1 MKTVQENFST
11 DQLDYLIGL
20 LLDQRLSK
28 NEEQQLNILLETSPA
43 AVLHYRSVLDTHSA
57 LSEVFLDKMPIDSN
71 PLQQR
76 GITEAQTQTQAEIRT
91 QAQTQAQ
98 IQNASMQKLSYLNSR
113 QQVPLQWVSAICI
126 SLIIGTAG
134 YMLGKREMVSHA
146 AIPHTSKPHTSHGGV
161 AIVPEKTSAD
171 NEARVDTTWGGIEPT
186 LRGHAILRKTFDI
199 SWSHETPGFI
209 EGSLLEPGPFAFESG
224 IAVIDF
230 FCGATLVVEG
240 PAQLDVISDWVVSV
254 DKGRIEATVP
264 PAAQGFIVKAAN
276 TDIIDLGTRFAL
288 DMSQGKA
295 QVAVIDGEVIL
306 RGEQFD
312 DDHLQA
318 GEQALLDPAT
328 TNTDFLPSIPRLNVI
343 LRQSDDNE
351 KKQYAAYRSFMRELA
366 SDTRMIALFP
376 AEPTLKRRRLPNIAL
391 TEYASPGRLIGPAET
406 VPGRFGNES
415 VGVLLSRPGSRIR
428 TKIKGTFSAYTF
440 SCWVK
445 INSLE
450 HEYNAL
456 FLSDGYENGE
466 PHWQI
471 RHDGKLMFSVM
482 VDDSQEVFYST
493 GPTSLPIQDKGFHH
507 VYFSKPFWSPSM
519 TGQWVHLAAV
529 YDPTAQIVS
538 QYVNGEAICQE
549 TIQDEFV
556 IHDLHIGNAEIGNWG
571 QPFRKTPDFAVRN
584 LDGIIDEMI
593 ILNAAL
599 SPDEIRDIY
608 IAGSVY

>member
-1 MKTVQENFST
+1 MQTNSDSAELDRLIHRSIDQSLNQSDARKLNLLLEAST
-11 DQLDYLIGL
+11 EAVHHYNKIHETHAVLFQMFPGSQLQNTPLPQSYVLRHDSDTPKQILPSRPDRQLLWPPQWVAVICVSLLVGSTGYLIGK
-20 LLDQRLSK
+20 R
-28 NEEQQLNILLETSPA
+28 ETA
-43 AVLHYRSVLDTHSA
+43 SV
-57 LSEVFLDKMPIDSN
+57 P
-71 PLQQR
+71 P
-76 GITEAQTQTQAEIRT
+76 G
-91 QAQTQAQ
+91 
-98 IQNASMQKLSYLNSR
+98 
-113 QQVPLQWVSAICI
+113 
-126 SLIIGTAG
+126 SLIHNLRTTT
-134 YMLGKREMVSHA
+134 RS
-146 AIPHTSKPHTSHGGV
+146 
-161 AIVPEKTSAD
+161 EKTSTESEGRLQA
-171 NEARVDTTWGGIEPT
+171 TWGGVEST
-186 LRGHAILRKTFDI
+186 LRGHAVLRKTFDI
-199 SWSHETPGFI
+199 SWPHEMLGFV
-209 EGSLLEPGPFAFESG
+209 EGSLLQPGPFAFESG

-230 FCGATLVVEG
+230 FCGATLVIEG
-240 PAQLDVISDWVVSV
+240 PAQLDVISDWVVSI

-312 DDHLQA
+312 DSHLQA

-328 TNTDFLPSIPRLNVI
+328 TNSDFLPGIPRLDVI
-343 LRQSDDNE
+343 LRESADSE
-351 KKQYAAYRSFMRELA
+351 RKKYAAYQSFIEELA
-366 SDTRMIALFP
+366 SDPRLIALFP
-376 AEPTLKRRRLPNIAL
+376 AEPKLKRRRLPNIAL
-391 TEYASPGRLIGPAET
+391 TEHASPGQLIGPAET

-428 TKIKGTFSAYTF
+428 TKINGTFSAYTF

-445 INSLE
+445 IISLK

-482 VDDSQEVFYST
+482 VDDSRELFYST
-493 GPTSLPIQDKGFHH
+493 GPTSPPIQDKGFHH

-519 TGQWVHLAAV
+519 TDQWVHLAAV
-529 YDPTAQIVS
+529 YDPTAQSVS
-538 QYVNGEAICQE
+538 QYVNGKAICQE

-556 IHDLHIGNAEIGNWG
+556 TDDLHIGNAEIGNWG

-584 LDGIIDEMI
+584 FDGIIDEMI

-599 SPDEIRDIY
+599 SPDEIQDIY
-608 IAGSVY
+608 VAGSVD

>member
-1 MKTVQENFST
+1 MNTVQENFDT
-11 DQLDYLIGL
+11 DKLDHFISL

-28 NEEQQLNILLETSPA
+28 EEEQQLNILLETSPA

-57 LSEVFLDKMPIDSN
+57 LSEIFLKKIPTGNCPS
-71 PLQQR
+71 PQR
-76 GITEAQTQTQAEIRT
+76 GMTQIQTRAQA
-91 QAQTQAQ
+91 
-98 IQNASMQKLSYLNSR
+98 QNASIQKTSYLNTR
-113 QQVPLQWVSAICI
+113 QQVPLQWVTAICI

-134 YMLGKREMVSHA
+134 YMLGKREMVPRG
-146 AIPHTSKPHTSHGGV
+146 AIPHTSHGGV

-186 LRGHAILRKTFDI
+186 LRGHAVLRKTFDVA
-199 SWSHETPGFI
+199 WPHETPGFI
-209 EGSLLEPGPFAFESG
+209 EGSLLQPGPFAFESG

-288 DMSQGKA
+288 DMSQGRA

-318 GEQALLDPAT
+318 GERALLDPTT
-328 TNTDFLPSIPRLNVI
+328 TNTDFLPSIPCLNVI

-351 KKQYAAYRSFMRELA
+351 KNLYAAYQSFIEELA
-366 SDTRMIALFP
+366 SDTRLIALFP

-493 GPTSLPIQDKGFHH
+493 GPTSPPIQDKGFHH

-529 YDPTAQIVS
+529 YDPAAQIVS

-549 TIQDEFV
+549 TIQDKFV

>member
-1 MKTVQENFST
+1 MHTGQNSTGHTSSQIEVNTVQDNFDT
-11 DQLDYLIGL
+11 DKLDHFISL

-28 NEEQQLNILLETSPA
+28 EEEQQLNILLETSPA

-57 LSEVFLDKMPIDSN
+57 LSEIFLKKTPTDNCPS
-71 PLQQR
+71 PQR
-76 GITEAQTQTQAEIRT
+76 GMTQIQTRAQA
-91 QAQTQAQ
+91 
-98 IQNASMQKLSYLNSR
+98 QNASIQKTSYLNTR
-113 QQVPLQWVSAICI
+113 QQVPLQWVTAICI

-134 YMLGKREMVSHA
+134 YMLGKREMVPREA
-146 AIPHTSKPHTSHGGV
+146 TPHTTQGEV
-161 AIVPEKTSAD
+161 AIVLEKTSAD
-171 NEARVDTTWGGIEPT
+171 NEPRVDTTWGGIEPT

-199 SWSHETPGFI
+199 SWPHETPGFI
-209 EGSLLEPGPFAFESG
+209 EGSLLEPGAFVFESG

-230 FCGATLVVEG
+230 FCGATLVIEG
-240 PAQLDVISDWVVSV
+240 PAQLDVISDWVVSI
-254 DKGRIEATVP
+254 DKGRVEATVP

-276 TDIIDLGTRFAL
+276 TDIIDLGTTFAL

-328 TNTDFLPSIPRLNVI
+328 TNSDFLPGIPRLDVI
-343 LRQSDDNE
+343 LRESADS
-351 KKQYAAYRSFMRELA
+351 KRKRYAAYQSFIEELA
-366 SDTRMIALFP
+366 SDPRLIALFP
-376 AEPTLKRRRLPNIAL
+376 AEPKLKRRRLPNIAL
-391 TEYASPGRLIGPAET
+391 TEYASPGQLIGPAET

-445 INSLE
+445 IHSLK

-482 VDDSQEVFYST
+482 VDDSRELFYST
-493 GPTSLPIQDKGFHH
+493 GPTSPPIQDKGFHH

-519 TGQWVHLAAV
+519 TDQWVHLAAV
-529 YDPTAQIVS
+529 YDPAAQIVS
-538 QYVNGEAICQE
+538 QYVNGKAICQE

-556 IHDLHIGNAEIGNWG
+556 IDDLHIGNAEIGNWG

-584 LDGIIDEMI
+584 FDGIIDEMI